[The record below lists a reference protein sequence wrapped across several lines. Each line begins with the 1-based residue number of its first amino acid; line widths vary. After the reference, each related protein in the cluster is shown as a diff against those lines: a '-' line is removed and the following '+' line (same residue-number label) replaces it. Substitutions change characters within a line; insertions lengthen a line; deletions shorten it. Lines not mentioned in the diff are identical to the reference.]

1 MKMEG
6 RFRLRLAEKLGTS
19 PVLED
24 EDKALYD
31 QLYNRVSDDVGP
43 TDIIERICVR
53 DVVDDTWVVFRWRRL
68 ATMIGPSMFKYVTEI
83 FRDDVTFDDSGNVYG
98 HVRKHQ
104 EFSEFA
110 QRAQRVECLIN
121 NAVQRRNATLRE
133 IGRRRFLFAQQLRK
147 SVDQA
152 DVQVLGPKLRTAK
165 SA

>member
-6 RFRLRLAEKLGTS
+6 RFRLPLAEKLGTS

-31 QLYNRVSDDVGP
+31 QLFNRVSADVGP
-43 TDIIERICVR
+43 TDIIERIWVR
-53 DVVDDTWVVFRWRRL
+53 DVVDDTWAAFRWRRL
-68 ATMIGPSMFKYVTEI
+68 ATMIGPSMFENVTGI
-83 FRDDVTFDDSGNVYG
+83 SRDVIYRDHHQRYG
-98 HVRKHQ
+98 QVHKHQ

-133 IGRRRFLFAQQLRK
+133 IERRRFLFAQQLRK

-152 DVQVLGPKLRTAK
+152 DVQVLAPKLRKAK